1 MACQEMREIG
11 DIVKSDGASEDMMIQ
26 PKSDRLDFHHI
37 QSIVNGDRVFISR
50 EKAIAIKK
58 DKIMNREIDRDP
70 DYDNN
75 RR

>member
-1 MACQEMREIG
+1 
-11 DIVKSDGASEDMMIQ
+11 MIQ